1 MFFLRSCEI
10 IYSDYTRRSVNEC
23 DGFFAM
29 FDMSNVSLLE
39 VLLVLV
45 SFLISVYFILKIIFL
60 LKNNGE

>member
-29 FDMSNVSLLE
+29 FDMSNVSLLG

-45 SFLISVYFILKIIFL
+45 SFNFCLFYF
-60 LKNNGE
+60 KNYFFIKK